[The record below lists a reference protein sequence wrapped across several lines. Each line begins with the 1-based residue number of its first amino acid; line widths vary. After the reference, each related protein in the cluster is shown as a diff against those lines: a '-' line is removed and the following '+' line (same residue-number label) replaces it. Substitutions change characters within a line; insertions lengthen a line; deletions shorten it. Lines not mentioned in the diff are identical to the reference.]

1 MLPLHVF
8 VHAMEWYW
16 YILAYYVGNVFVW
29 VCVCAWR
36 TRWSCLCAPQY
47 SGLVTILWGA
57 TLANLGVVWQGIRWL
72 VIALSKGKWNNQSF
86 TSDAS
91 DWSIHSGACLPFQHF
106 QRLVQFQRY
115 EELPWPHS
123 FPSISQTTW
132 LETWW
137 LSECLDPWKST
148 CPWIDGKDWKGGV
161 CQFPSDWSWWLLM
174 HILAEASVDFFH
186 GANGCEWMWM
196 VCLCVSRFTPRTSIA
211 KPLEA
216 DPWPVSV
223 ERSTPKP
230 LRDTPR
236 LCVRMSR
243 QRYAICCHIIRK
255 RRSWCRAS
263 SGALGEMMRNVSNVG
278 LA

>member
-29 VCVCAWR
+29 VCVCVNDGLQ
-36 TRWSCLCAPQY
+36 WSCLCAPQY

-106 QRLVQFQRY
+106 QRLVRFQRY

-148 CPWIDGKDWKGGV
+148 CPWIDGKD
-161 CQFPSDWSWWLLM
+161 
-174 HILAEASVDFFH
+174 
-186 GANGCEWMWM
+186 
-196 VCLCVSRFTPRTSIA
+196 
-211 KPLEA
+211 
-216 DPWPVSV
+216 
-223 ERSTPKP
+223 
-230 LRDTPR
+230 
-236 LCVRMSR
+236 
-243 QRYAICCHIIRK
+243 
-255 RRSWCRAS
+255 
-263 SGALGEMMRNVSNVG
+263 
-278 LA
+278 